1 LEEHLLVD
9 GPDRAASRSGLA
21 PIAEAG
27 TATGV
32 ARVARLVYSGMDRCC
47 GALLVLTL
55 VVTSAIEFATVV
67 KRALGGSGFTW
78 ADSACEIGLA
88 VMAFLGAVTSF
99 IRDDHVGMAGLKER
113 YGPRVRRELV
123 GAIGCFSLIAAVV
136 MTKESLSLASD
147 STLGKFP
154 ATGWSTQ
161 ILYVPLAAGGV
172 LLALTIAVGFVRA
185 GLRGIPWIGIG
196 ATAVLVLA
204 YAGAMSANPLGLQ
217 NGTAIAL
224 TVVVILGAI
233 LIGTPIAFAM
243 LIAVIAGILIQRF
256 PLTQVALQMTNGVEH
271 ITLLALPMFILVG
284 VLYTQVGF
292 SDLIA
297 QAFRKLGRR
306 VPAADGVA
314 MVAAMFVFSGLSG
327 SKLADVS
334 AIGTA
339 FTGGQVDEDRSA
351 ERGMDEV
358 TRAETSGLVSASAV
372 MGEVIAPSIA
382 MLVLGSVTTVSTG
395 ALFAAGLLP
404 AVVVGVAIVAVAVL
418 RHEKFP
424 SARASGVDESWWVLL
439 AKSVPAMI
447 GIIVLAGVVVTGTAT
462 ATEASAVAAVY
473 SVVLAF
479 LYRTPPRRMVRA
491 IGIAARLSGM
501 LLFTIAAAGVLS
513 WFLTVSG
520 LSTYVTD
527 LSSDV
532 GGHASLFMI
541 AMIVILVLVGS
552 AVEGLP
558 AIILLAPLLI
568 PQAEQLGIDPVQAG
582 IVILLSMG
590 VGIFLPPLGNGYY
603 TSCTACGV
611 KPGRAVAATMVYMLP
626 VIVGILVVA
635 FVPEISTRLPD
646 AFGLS

>member
-1 LEEHLLVD
+1 
-9 GPDRAASRSGLA
+9 
-21 PIAEAG
+21 
-27 TATGV
+27 
-32 ARVARLVYSGMDRCC
+32 
-47 GALLVLTL
+47 
-55 VVTSAIEFATVV
+55 
-67 KRALGGSGFTW
+67 
-78 ADSACEIGLA
+78 
-88 VMAFLGAVTSF
+88 
-99 IRDDHVGMAGLKER
+99 
-113 YGPRVRRELV
+113 
-123 GAIGCFSLIAAVV
+123 
-136 MTKESLSLASD
+136 
-147 STLGKFP
+147 
-154 ATGWSTQ
+154 
-161 ILYVPLAAGGV
+161 
-172 LLALTIAVGFVRA
+172 
-185 GLRGIPWIGIG
+185 
-196 ATAVLVLA
+196 
-204 YAGAMSANPLGLQ
+204 
-217 NGTAIAL
+217 
-224 TVVVILGAI
+224 
-233 LIGTPIAFAM
+233 
-243 LIAVIAGILIQRF
+243 
-256 PLTQVALQMTNGVEH
+256 MTNGVEH

-284 VLYTQVGF
+284 VLYTQIGF

-297 QAFRKLGRR
+297 QAFRRLGKRI
-306 VPAADGVA
+306 PAADGVA

-339 FTGGQVDEDRSA
+339 VTGGNMDEERSA

-404 AVVVGVAIVAVAVL
+404 AVVVGLAIIVVAVI

-424 SARASGVDESWWVLL
+424 SAHASGDDVAWWLL
-439 AKSVPAMI
+439 LVKSVPALI
-447 GIIVLAGVVVTGTAT
+447 GIIVLAGVVVTGSAT

-473 SVVLAF
+473 SVVLAV

-527 LSSDV
+527 LSGKV
-532 GGHASLFMI
+532 GGHATLFMI
-541 AMIVILVLVGS
+541 AMIVILVFVGS

-558 AIILLAPLLI
+558 AIILLARLLI
-568 PQAEQLGIDPVQAG
+568 PQAQQLGIVLVQAG

-611 KPGRAVAATMVYMLP
+611 RPGRAIASTMVYMLP

-635 FVPEISTRLPD
+635 FVPVISTWLPG